1 MTDAA
6 PLPPPVPTAR
16 KLGPWMSMAM
26 VVGTMIGSGIYL
38 LPATLAPFGPAI
50 PFAWALTIGGTMTLA
65 WCMARLARALPG
77 GPYVHI
83 RSAFGDGAAF
93 LTLWSYIVSQW
104 TGVAAVSVAVAGAIG
119 HVVPAAAS
127 GAGIVIVALGSI
139 LALLVVNLS
148 GARSAG
154 GLQVVATLIKIVPLM
169 LVVLLL
175 AVRFGGGPAPKPL
188 TANPLTANPLT
199 FASILAAA
207 ALMLFS
213 LTGFESAVMTS
224 NVTKDAQATVP
235 RATMIGTGT
244 TGAIYFAST
253 LACLMILPSAIAA
266 SSSAP
271 FADAIAPVLGD
282 GAGALVALIAA
293 VSAFGTANALLLIS
307 AETTQSLAAAGDLP
321 PVLAK
326 ANRRGAPHLALFLG
340 AGLAAVLVIASAS
353 PDFVS
358 VYAFITLISTVAT
371 LVLYAVA
378 AAAAVRLKVVG
389 RSAWIALIAIAYAI
403 AMFFGA
409 GWEATRW
416 GIVLA
421 LAGLPIRWLS
431 RRLWPTPAM
440 AATPSALRE

>member
-1 MTDAA
+1 MTDTA
-6 PLPPPVPTAR
+6 PLPPPVPTSR

-50 PFAWALTIGGTMTLA
+50 PVAWALTIGGTMTLA
-65 WCMARLARALPG
+65 WCLARLAKALPG

-83 RSAFGDGAAF
+83 RSAFGDGTAY
-93 LTLWSYIVSQW
+93 LTLWSYIISQW
-104 TGVAAVSVAVAGAIG
+104 TGVAAVAVAVAGAIG

-127 GAGIVIVALGSI
+127 GTGIVIVALGAIAS
-139 LALLVVNLS
+139 LLMVNLA
-148 GARSAG
+148 GARAAG

-169 LVVLLL
+169 LVVVLL
-175 AVRFGGGPAPKPL
+175 AVRVGGGEPPEPLAPS
-188 TANPLTANPLT
+188 PLT

-224 NVTKDAQATVP
+224 NVTKDAQTTVP

-253 LACLMILPSAIAA
+253 LAALMILPSAIAA
-266 SSSAP
+266 TSSAP
-271 FADAIAPVLGD
+271 FADAIAPVMGG
-282 GAGALVALIAA
+282 GAGAIVALIAA

-307 AETTQSLAAAGDLP
+307 AESTQALAAAGDLP
-321 PVLAK
+321 PVLAR
-326 ANRRGAPHLALFLG
+326 ANSRGAPTYALYLG
-340 AGLAAVLVIASAS
+340 AGLAALLVIASAS

-358 VYAFITLISTVAT
+358 VYAFITLVSTVAT

-378 AAAAVRLKVVG
+378 AAAAIRLKVIGKQTWLAV
-389 RSAWIALIAIAYAI
+389 IAIAYAI
-403 AMFFGA
+403 AMFVGA
-409 GWEATRW
+409 GWVATGW

-421 LAGLPIRWLS
+421 LVGLPIRWLS
-431 RRLWPTPAM
+431 RRLWPSPA
-440 AATPSALRE
+440 AAGPEGAPRE